1 MHRQTIYVS
10 SLCLWAVSA
19 LAQEAGGPAAPWSG
33 SAELGASSTSGNTD
47 TRSVNAKA
55 EVLYKLDRWRHT
67 LNGEVLFASDSGEDT
82 AERYVAAYQADAKLS
97 PRSYLYGAVR
107 GEVDKFS
114 GYDYRLSE
122 ALGYGYRLWAAGDLG
137 YLELEGGPGMRQ
149 SQPEEGARE
158 DEAIL
163 RLAAKYRHSW
173 TATTRFSQDFL
184 VESGEDNTYVESV
197 TGLKVRINSALA
209 MKLSFTAKRNSE
221 VPAGTK
227 KTDTLSAVNLV
238 YDF

>member
-1 MHRQTIYVS
+1 MLRQTIYVS

-19 LAQEAGGPAAPWSG
+19 MAQDAGGPADAWSG
-33 SAELGASSTSGNTD
+33 SAELGATSTSGNTD
-47 TRSVNAKA
+47 TRNVNAKA
-55 EVLYKLDRWRHT
+55 EVLYELDRWRHT
-67 LNGEVLFASDSGEDT
+67 LNGEALFASDSGEDT

-97 PRSYLYGAVR
+97 PRSYLFGTVR

-122 ALGYGYRLWAAGDLG
+122 ALGYGYRVWEAGDLG
-137 YLELEGGPGMRQ
+137 HLDLEGGPGARQ
-149 SQPEEGARE
+149 SKPENGARE

-184 VESGEDNTYVESV
+184 VESGEDNTYAESV